1 MKTRDQDHKI
11 MSILNVNE
19 ISRVICDTNMGTLK
33 LRIRKGETA
42 YKFILDAVEL
52 PKDLNNELM
61 EAIYPKMPLVTSGY
75 ADSRS
80 TAQIKEDSKIKVTMT
95 STSPD
100 LGPIIIDLNQPKSK
114 GRPKGSKNKVKTN
127 GKKVN

>member
-11 MSILNVNE
+11 MGILNVTE

-42 YKFILDAVEL
+42 YKFVLDAVEL

-61 EAIYPKMPLVTSGY
+61 EAIYPSTDRINITCGGLVTGG
-75 ADSRS
+75 A
-80 TAQIKEDSKIKVTMT
+80 IKV
-95 STSPD
+95 PFND
-100 LGPIIIDLNQPKSK
+100 KAGLILGTNEPK
-114 GRPKGSKNKVKTN
+114 GRPKGAKNKTK
-127 GKKVN
+127 